1 MGNREA
7 PQYVTYRGRVRR
19 VIHVLP
25 ARHGGHRRYI
35 LGVTRAAL
43 KDLPP
48 NAHTTTLSKAWGKV
62 GVPGW
67 PAGSLGVVVRADHAP
82 AFNGRAQRTGRRG
95 RPRLIPQQ

>member
-1 MGNREA
+1 MRYKEA
-7 PQYVTYRGRVRR
+7 PEYVTYRRQVRR

-25 ARHGGHRRYI
+25 AVHGRHRRYI

-43 KDLPP
+43 DSLPP

-67 PAGSLGVVVRADHAP
+67 PAGSLGVVVRSDHAP
-82 AFNGRAQRTGRRG
+82 PFNGTAKRTGKRG
-95 RPRLIPQQ
+95 RPRLVRS